1 MRNEPQYKT
10 VAITYADDKPLE
22 FILLVTDI
30 SYHDSYIKVEYRET
44 IHKDGVKIIAMR
56 DIKNIAITE
65 LDEFE
70 ANKTLMYLA
79 EKTAGTDFTQIR
91 FNPWNG
97 DRSIV
102 TVTSF
107 RNIDHKDFTF
117 EKVTKIERKWDH
129 DIMGHRILI
138 HTIHKN
144 AGLVWSGIEAI
155 YVFDESDVKSLII
168 GRTGMKDIKVNVNG
182 GKYDND

>member
-10 VAITYADDKPLE
+10 VAITYSDDKPLE
-22 FILLVTDI
+22 FILLVKDI

-70 ANKTLMYLA
+70 ANETLMHLA
-79 EKTAGTDFTQIR
+79 EQTAGTDFTQIR

-129 DIMGHRILI
+129 DILGERILI

>member
-30 SYHDSYIKVEYRET
+30 SYHESYIKVEYRET

-79 EKTAGTDFTQIR
+79 EQTAGTDFTKIR
-91 FNPWNG
+91 FNPYPY
-97 DRSIV
+97 
-102 TVTSF
+102 
-107 RNIDHKDFTF
+107 HP
-117 EKVTKIERKWDH
+117 
-129 DIMGHRILI
+129 
-138 HTIHKN
+138 
-144 AGLVWSGIEAI
+144 
-155 YVFDESDVKSLII
+155 
-168 GRTGMKDIKVNVNG
+168 
-182 GKYDND
+182 

>member
-1 MRNEPQYKT
+1 MRNEKQYKT

-30 SYHDSYIKVEYRET
+30 SYHDSYIKVEYKET

-56 DIKNIAITE
+56 DIKNITITE

-79 EKTAGTDFTQIR
+79 EQTAG
-91 FNPWNG
+91 G

-102 TVTSF
+102 TVVSY

-117 EKVTKIERKWDH
+117 EKVTNIERKWDH

-138 HTIHKN
+138 HTIHKD

>member
-1 MRNEPQYKT
+1 MSESKQYKT
-10 VAITYADDKPLE
+10 VAITYAENKPLE
-22 FILLVTDI
+22 FILLVTNI
-30 SYHDSYIKVEYRET
+30 EYRESYIKIEYRET
-44 IHKDGVKIIAMR
+44 IHKDGVKNIAMR

-65 LDEFE
+65 LDEFA
-70 ANKTLMYLA
+70 ANETLMYLA

-129 DIMGHRILI
+129 DILGHRILI
-138 HTIHKN
+138 HTIHKD
-144 AGLVWSGIEAI
+144 AGLVWSGIDAI

-168 GRTGMKDIKVNVNG
+168 RRTGMKDIKVNVNG